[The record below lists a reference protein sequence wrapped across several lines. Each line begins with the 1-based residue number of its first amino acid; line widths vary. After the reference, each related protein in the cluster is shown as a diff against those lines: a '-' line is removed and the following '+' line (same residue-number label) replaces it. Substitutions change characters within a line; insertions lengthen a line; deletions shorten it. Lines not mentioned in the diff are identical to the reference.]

1 MRNWM
6 TLSARS
12 ECFETMSTIS
22 NVLFFVYLM
31 SVIELAM
38 LVDVEKDWWPLPKL
52 AVEIIYTFLIVFWP
66 IVIPVVYLLG
76 WHDDDEWKRP
86 S

>member
-1 MRNWM
+1 MFNWM

-22 NVLFFVYLM
+22 NVLFFVYLG
-31 SVIELAM
+31 SVFELAR
-38 LVDVEKDWWPLPKL
+38 LVDVDKDWLPLPKV
-52 AVEIIYTFLIVFWP
+52 AVEIIYTVMIVFWP
-66 IVIPVVYLLG
+66 IVIPVGYLMG
-76 WHDDDEWKRP
+76 WHDDDEWRRP